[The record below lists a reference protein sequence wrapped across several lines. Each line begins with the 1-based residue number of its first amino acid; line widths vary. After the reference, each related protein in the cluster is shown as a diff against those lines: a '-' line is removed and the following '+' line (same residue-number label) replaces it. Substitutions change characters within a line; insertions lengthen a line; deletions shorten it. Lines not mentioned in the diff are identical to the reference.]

1 MKGPLLPGEH
11 ADTIRNTPANY
22 QQREEI
28 SRLVFNE
35 SYDSEGLTPQQ
46 IREDFLDLVA
56 ISDYYNL
63 LTTLCVWLSAD
74 QLAEFIDDRMIGRI

>member
-22 QQREEI
+22 QQREQL
-28 SRLVFNE
+28 SRLVFNAPYE
-35 SYDSEGLTPQQ
+35 SEGLTPQQ

-63 LTTLCVWLSAD
+63 LTTLCVWLSSD